1 MILGS
6 DKSRGRVKQDIGME
20 RGEEVSSLFMM
31 EGPGEGT
38 LRPEQYKGVQHVRS
52 WRTAGKETA
61 GTRFLEQ
68 QGSWHDCGRARR
80 PAFWRGQ
87 KGEGVKEREG
97 PSTGTL

>member
-38 LRPEQYKGVQHVRS
+38 LRPE
-52 WRTAGKETA
+52 
-61 GTRFLEQ
+61 
-68 QGSWHDCGRARR
+68 
-80 PAFWRGQ
+80 
-87 KGEGVKEREG
+87 
-97 PSTGTL
+97 